1 MITIYIFGGKIV
13 RKSILFGVLSCGL
26 LAGCSGMG
34 YAIENYSGTKPV
46 QFVEAGKTFR
56 IFDKP
61 AAGRLM
67 ITPSLGA
74 AFAQGATF
82 GAASSAEMTYQIASQ
97 AYLDS
102 TGRKCEVG
110 DMKLVVQ
117 PQWETFYTCS

>member
-1 MITIYIFGGKIV
+1 M
-13 RKSILFGVLSCGL
+13 RKYVLFGVLSCGL

-34 YAIENYSGTKPV
+34 YAIENYGGTNPV
-46 QFVEAGKTFR
+46 QFVEAGKKFR

-67 ITPSLGA
+67 ITPSMGA

-82 GAASSAEMTYQIASQ
+82 GGASAAEMTYQIASQ